1 MIYMRRRLLLLAAAS
16 VTAPLPTLA
25 PLPLLM
31 PALPAHAAGP
41 RPLPP
46 QPPLL
51 PLQPRP
57 QMLSALAS
65 MVFSSGAP
73 ERQKPRTSEAE
84 ESAVDLASR
93 QFHDLSAKA
102 SAIGGPFGTM
112 LTGSVVP
119 MASGGGTPGGSDIRI
134 GEMLAAAPDRPSA
147 MPSYAPMMRLATP
160 YLFDSQATA
169 HISSALAQALGSSDA
184 AKSLGSLVGA

>member
-46 QPPLL
+46 QPPVL

-73 ERQKPRTSEAE
+73 QKPRTSEAE